1 MVSEAARKIS
11 EDAVMKRLAEF
22 DVAEAMCY
30 DPNEERKLREVIDA
44 AGGMMGGDK
53 FVSQGSR
60 LVPPFQLPKS
70 QTHHFKNADIRQLA
84 KEVIKR
90 RHTQEEADATA
101 LLANTVQAIER
112 SATFIA
118 SSGSELVMAGLE
130 KGGSITSNV
139 AGSAKT
145 LLEKGGSITNNVAG
159 SAKTLL
165 GGGSTSFG
173 SSAKSMLGEGS
184 GSFDATRSGSFMGD
198 AQKPSV
204 FGKLFRSQTPTEISA
219 RHTGDDRDYDV
230 SGHSDLVETDLD
242 SNKLTADA

>member
-53 FVSQGSR
+53 F
-60 LVPPFQLPKS
+60 
-70 QTHHFKNADIRQLA
+70 NADIRQLA